1 MLGIALPEEFGG
13 GGKGL
18 LELAIAVE
26 GVAEGGGG
34 MEAGSL
40 FLAGPVF
47 GGCLL
52 ERHGTRR
59 REGGVPPRAR
69 VGPDVAGAFTE
80 PESGSNITAIKTRA
94 ELRGDRYVVNGQKVY
109 ISLVQQSQRIVVMAR
124 TQPYDPEHRTRGIS
138 LLLGELPS
146 DAVRTAPF
154 KKLGNHFMDTNR
166 VYFSDYEVPAENVV
180 GEEGNAWGPLY
191 DVLNPE
197 RIILGAA
204 AVGTGNL
211 CIRRAVEYAKERSPW
226 GKPIGAYQSLQFPLA
241 RARIHLESA
250 RLKVYQAAWLY
261 DQGRDVGI
269 PAAMAKYAAA
279 HTRRARRRGLGDP
292 GVRRRGVRRRLGHRA
307 PLAEPP
313 PLPDEPRLR
322 RDDAEL
328 PRAAGS
334 RAAALVLTAVPETMT
349 ALRVQALGEGTRP
362 ERFRT
367 ASRRGRGAR
376 PDDGLGGGAP
386 RPRRRRGDAPA

>member
-1 MLGIALPEEFGG
+1 VNFDYDDDQAALREFGLELAGRTEDAYWQEVDLEYRFPREFWDGLTEAGMLGIALPEEYGG

-52 ERHGTRR
+52 TRHGT
-59 REGGVPPRAR
+59 EEQKQAYLPGFVTGAMC
-69 VGPDVAGAFTE
+69 AGAFTE
-80 PESGSNITAIKTRA
+80 PESGSNITSIKTNA
-94 ELRGDRYVVNGQKVY
+94 GLQDGRYLVNGQKVF
-109 ISLVQQSQRIVVMAR
+109 ISLVQQSQQIVVMCR
-124 TQPYDPEHRTRGIS
+124 TQPYDPAHRTRGIS

-146 DAVRTAPF
+146 EAVRVAPF

-166 VYFSDYEVPAENVV
+166 VYFTDYEIPAENVV

-197 RIILGAA
+197 RIILAAA

-211 CIRRAVEYAKERSPW
+211 CVRKAVEYANERSPW
-226 GKPIGAYQSLQFPLA
+226 GTPLGAYQALQHPLA
-241 RARIHLESA
+241 RARVHLESA
-250 RLKVYQAAWLY
+250 KLKVYQAAWLY

-269 PAAMAKYAAA
+269 AAAMAKYAAA
-279 HTRRARRRGLGDP
+279 HAALDAADWAIQVYGGAGYVVDSGIERHWRNLRLYRMSPVSDEMTLNYLAQHDLG
-292 GVRRRGVRRRLGHRA
+292 
-307 PLAEPP
+307 
-313 PLPDEPRLR
+313 
-322 RDDAEL
+322 L
-328 PRAAGS
+328 PRS
-334 RAAALVLTAVPETMT
+334 Y
-349 ALRVQALGEGTRP
+349 
-362 ERFRT
+362 
-367 ASRRGRGAR
+367 
-376 PDDGLGGGAP
+376 
-386 RPRRRRGDAPA
+386 

>member
-1 MLGIALPEEFGG
+1 MNFDFDDDQAALREFGLELAGRTEDAYWQEADLEYRFPQEFWDSLAEAGMLGIALPEEFGG

-26 GVAEGGGG
+26 GIAEGGGG
-34 MEAGSL
+34 MEGGSI

-52 ERHGTRR
+52 DRHGTQAQK
-59 REGGVPPRAR
+59 EAYLPGLASGQMC
-69 VGPDVAGAFTE
+69 AGAFTE

-94 ELRGDRYVVNGQKVY
+94 ELRGDRYVINGQKVF
-109 ISLVQQSQRIVVMAR
+109 ISLVQQSQQIVVMAR

-138 LLLGELPS
+138 LLLGDLPS

-154 KKLGNHFMDTNR
+154 KKLGNRFMDTNR
-166 VYFSDYEVPAENVV
+166 VYFSDYEVPAENIV

-241 RARIHLESA
+241 QARIHLESA

-261 DQGRDVGI
+261 DQGRDVGVA
-269 PAAMAKYAAA
+269 AAMAKYAAA
-279 HTRRARRRGLGDP
+279 HAALDAADWAIQVHGGAGYVVDSGIERHWRNLRLYRMSPVSDEMTLNYLAQQDLG
-292 GVRRRGVRRRLGHRA
+292 
-307 PLAEPP
+307 
-313 PLPDEPRLR
+313 
-322 RDDAEL
+322 L
-328 PRAAGS
+328 PRS
-334 RAAALVLTAVPETMT
+334 Y
-349 ALRVQALGEGTRP
+349 
-362 ERFRT
+362 
-367 ASRRGRGAR
+367 
-376 PDDGLGGGAP
+376 
-386 RPRRRRGDAPA
+386 

>member
-1 MLGIALPEEFGG
+1 MNFDYDDDQAALREFGLELAGRIEDRYWQEVDLEYRFPGEFWQTLAEAGMLGIALPEEFGG

-52 ERHGTRR
+52 DRHGTRAQK
-59 REGGVPPRAR
+59 EAYLPGLASG
-69 VGPDVAGAFTE
+69 DMCAGAFTE
-80 PESGSNITAIKTRA
+80 PESGSNIASIRTTAVL
-94 ELRGDRYVVNGQKVY
+94 EDGRYLINGQKVF

-124 TQPYDPEHRTRGIS
+124 TRPYDPEHRTRGIS

-146 DAVRTAPF
+146 GAVRTAPF

-166 VYFSDYEVPAENVV
+166 VYFTDYEVPAENIV

-211 CIRRAVEYAKERSPW
+211 CIRRAVGYAKERSPW
-226 GKPIGAYQSLQFPLA
+226 GKPIGAYQGLQFPLA
-241 RARIHLESA
+241 RARVHLESA

-261 DQGRDVGI
+261 DQGRDVGVA
-269 PAAMAKYAAA
+269 AAMAKYAAA
-279 HTRRARRRGLGDP
+279 HAALDAADWAIQVYGGAGYVSDSGIERHWRNLRLYRMSPVSDEMTLNYLAQQDLG
-292 GVRRRGVRRRLGHRA
+292 
-307 PLAEPP
+307 
-313 PLPDEPRLR
+313 
-322 RDDAEL
+322 L
-328 PRAAGS
+328 PRS
-334 RAAALVLTAVPETMT
+334 Y
-349 ALRVQALGEGTRP
+349 
-362 ERFRT
+362 
-367 ASRRGRGAR
+367 
-376 PDDGLGGGAP
+376 
-386 RPRRRRGDAPA
+386 